1 MRVASLLLPVLLA
14 FGVANAT
21 EPKTAILDVSNMT
34 CPACR
39 ITIEAALQKDEG
51 VLASKVDTEGGI
63 VSVRFDP
70 EKTSEAR
77 LAKTITNAGFP
88 AKPHSS
94 GN

>member
-14 FGVANAT
+14 FGAANAT

-39 ITIEAALQKDEG
+39 ITIEAVLQRDEG
-51 VLASKVDTEGGI
+51 VLASEVDTEGGI

-70 EKTSEAR
+70 EKTSVAR

-88 AKPHSS
+88 AKPHTRD
-94 GN
+94 N